1 MLFIGIMFLVK
12 NVIDIVKGIHED
24 RVYKKRHDE
33 LIDALYECADSFK
46 EGNKIIDK
54 MDVVVYQKEVLE
66 EQEEKL
72 KFGDE

>member
-1 MLFIGIMFLVK
+1 MFIGIMLLVK

-33 LIDALYECADSFK
+33 LIDALYECADSFG
-46 EGNKIIDK
+46 EGIIDK
-54 MDVVVYQKEVLE
+54 MDVAVYQKVVLE

-72 KFGDE
+72 KFGDV

>member
-33 LIDALYECADSFK
+33 LIDALYECEDSF
-46 EGNKIIDK
+46 EESISDK
-54 MDVVVYQKEVLE
+54 MDVIVYQKGVLE
-66 EQEEKL
+66 KETEPL
-72 KFGDE
+72 KFGD

>member
-33 LIDALYECADSFK
+33 LIDALYECADSSE
-46 EGNKIIDK
+46 EGIIDK
-54 MDVVVYQKEVLE
+54 MDVIVYEKGVLE
-66 EQEEKL
+66 KQEEKL

>member
-33 LIDALYECADSFK
+33 LIDALYECADSFE
-46 EGNKIIDK
+46 EGIIDK
-54 MDVVVYQKEVLE
+54 MDVIVYEKGVLE
-66 EQEEKL
+66 NQEEKL

>member
-33 LIDALYECADSFK
+33 LIDALYECADSFE
-46 EGNKIIDK
+46 EGVIDK
-54 MDVVVYQKEVLE
+54 MTVTVYEKGVLE
-66 EQEEKL
+66 EEKL